1 MEEDYKTNKNLF
13 DGVNKDITA
22 EQCLEA
28 YILNSTN
35 GLKFLNKE

>member
-28 YILNSTN
+28 YKYRIVVDNV
-35 GLKFLNKE
+35 KRFK